1 MKIVADEN
9 LALVRELFAGTGE
22 LVCKPGRA
30 MTAGDVRDADV
41 LLVRSVTRVDADLLA
56 GSRVGFVGTA
66 TIGTDHL
73 DLDWLRQAGIRV
85 AAAPGCNARSVVEYV
100 LSGLC
105 DLWRRGR
112 LDWENA
118 VFGVVGLGN
127 VGARL
132 ARVLQGLGL
141 NVLGSDPLVCHDDI
155 EQQPLEVLLREAN
168 VLSLHTPLTRGGAF
182 PTWHLLDEARL
193 SSWRHPGMLINS
205 GRGAVIDNQALR
217 RLVEAGFI
225 QGQDVI
231 LDVWEHEPEI
241 DAGLLDLIGLGT
253 PHIAGYSQEGKWQGS
268 LMIHEALADFARLGP
283 VDVAGLLP
291 SGVTSL
297 TLEGSGWQA
306 LAGLIED
313 VYPIRRDDAD
323 LRHACRL
330 PVTLR
335 AAAFDALRK
344 QYWPRREFSAAMV
357 QIAPGVDERTMT
369 LARALGFRLAE

>member
-100 LSGLC
+100 LAGLC

-141 NVLGSDPLVCHDDI
+141 NVLGCDPLVCHDDI
-155 EQQPLEVLLREAN
+155 EQ
-168 VLSLHTPLTRGGAF
+168 
-182 PTWHLLDEARL
+182 
-193 SSWRHPGMLINS
+193 
-205 GRGAVIDNQALR
+205 
-217 RLVEAGFI
+217 
-225 QGQDVI
+225 
-231 LDVWEHEPEI
+231 
-241 DAGLLDLIGLGT
+241 
-253 PHIAGYSQEGKWQGS
+253 
-268 LMIHEALADFARLGP
+268 LA
-283 VDVAGLLP
+283 P
-291 SGVTSL
+291 S
-297 TLEGSGWQA
+297 
-306 LAGLIED
+306 
-313 VYPIRRDDAD
+313 
-323 LRHACRL
+323 RHADQQ
-330 PVTLR
+330 R
-335 AAAFDALRK
+335 AGGGDR
-344 QYWPRREFSAAMV
+344 
-357 QIAPGVDERTMT
+357 
-369 LARALGFRLAE
+369 